1 MITLPTRTDLPRYNF
16 RLVLDE
22 KTFDFHFE
30 WNDRAGAWFLD
41 IYDAV
46 NELLVSGVRVVVGYP
61 FLQKYMYRGVPE
73 GLLQAIDTSDQGLDA
88 GLADLGER
96 VLLVYT
102 PVAEL

>member
-16 RLVLDE
+16 RIVLDE
-22 KTFDFHFE
+22 KTFDMHFE

-41 IYDAV
+41 VYDAA
-46 NELLVSGVRVVVGYP
+46 NELLVSGVRIVVGFP
-61 FLQKYMYRGVPE
+61 FLEKYLHLGVPN
-73 GLLQAIDTSDQGLDA
+73 GLMQAIDTSGQDLEPGF
-88 GLADLGER
+88 ADLGER